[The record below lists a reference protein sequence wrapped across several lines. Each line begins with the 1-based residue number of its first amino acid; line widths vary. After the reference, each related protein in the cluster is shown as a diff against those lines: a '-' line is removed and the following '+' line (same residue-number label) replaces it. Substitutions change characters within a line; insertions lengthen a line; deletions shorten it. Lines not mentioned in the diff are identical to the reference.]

1 MVVDASPLL
10 AIIFNERFGPWAL
23 DQFEAH
29 SDSLLMSTVNYAEAL
44 ILVRDRQPTA
54 YERIREAIENVPI
67 RLVPPTSHQA
77 EIAAAARLKYPL
89 NLGDCFCY
97 ALAKEENCPLLTLD
111 RDFRRLDI
119 PVILPRA

>member
-10 AIIFNERFGPWAL
+10 AIVFNERFGPWAL
-23 DQFEAH
+23 DQFEAN
-29 SDSLLMSTVNYAEAL
+29 SNTLLMSTVNYAEAL
-44 ILVRDRQPTA
+44 ILVRDRQPAA
-54 YERIREAIENVPI
+54 YEQIREAIENLPI
-67 RLVPPTSHQA
+67 RLVPPTSHHA

-111 RDFRRLDI
+111 RDFRRVDV